1 MRVCTTIKVYLIINK
16 KEAQRMNAR
25 KQNKINLCIEGIN
38 THKKAI
44 ENINN
49 ILNSNNN
56 LYDTTIHTLKNDILR
71 HKKEIE
77 YYKNRYDY
85 LLNKYKLHV

>member
-1 MRVCTTIKVYLIINK
+1 
-16 KEAQRMNAR
+16 MNAR
-25 KQNKINLCIEGIN
+25 KQIKINLCIEGIN

-56 LYDTTIHTLKNDILR
+56 LYDTTIHTLKNDMLTININV
-71 HKKEIE
+71 KK
-77 YYKNRYDY
+77 KQKR
-85 LLNKYKLHV
+85 